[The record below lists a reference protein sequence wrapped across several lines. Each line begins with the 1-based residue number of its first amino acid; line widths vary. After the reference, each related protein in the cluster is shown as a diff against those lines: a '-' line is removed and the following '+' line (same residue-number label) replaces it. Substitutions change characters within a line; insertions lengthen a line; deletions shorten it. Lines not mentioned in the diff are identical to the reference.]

1 MANDSP
7 PLDLAA
13 RTREADQPHSL
24 VVRFAANNPL
34 HLDAGVDFAPLQIA
48 YQTYGS
54 LNAAR
59 TNAILVCHA
68 LTGDQH
74 AFNDHPVTGKG
85 GWWETMVGPG
95 RPIDTERYF
104 VICPNV
110 VGGCMG
116 SSGPA
121 STNPATGMPW
131 GLDFPVITVRDMVRA
146 QAMVV
151 DRLAIDALF

>member
-1 MANDSP
+1 MTDVNGA
-7 PLDLAA
+7 LDLADRA
-13 RTREADQPHSL
+13 READEPHSL
-24 VVRFAANNPL
+24 VVRFAANKPL
-34 HLDAGVDFAPLQIA
+34 RLDAGLDFAPLQIG
-48 YQTYGS
+48 YQTYGE

-59 TNAILVCHA
+59 TNAVLICHA

-74 AFNDHPVTGKG
+74 VVNDHPVTGKP

-95 RPIDTERYF
+95 KPIDTERYF

-121 STNPATGMPW
+121 STNPATGAPW
-131 GLDFPVITVRDMVRA
+131 G
-146 QAMVV
+146 
-151 DRLAIDALF
+151 